1 MPELDPKALGE
12 SERVRLWLDELHR
25 QQGSD
30 AAADEGRLSMLARFC
45 AFVDR
50 TPDQMIEDVL
60 NFEAGRIK
68 RKGRR
73 FYADKIEEFQVT
85 LEGDAR
91 AQQAGGNVVRSFFIH
106 NGLFLSTPKAPWL

>member
-1 MPELDPKALGE
+1 MPQPDPKALRE
-12 SERVRLWLDELHR
+12 SKRTRLWLDELHR

-30 AAADEGRLSMLARFC
+30 SAADERRLSMLARFC
-45 AFVDR
+45 AFVER
-50 TPDQMIEDVL
+50 TPDQMIDDVL

-73 FYADKIEEFQVT
+73 FYADKIEEFQRT
-85 LEGDAR
+85 LEGDVR